1 MDHKQTKTKKAL
13 LRRNL
18 HKICATPPAF
28 HFSLWTDVNEH
39 PTNNKVKQ
47 AARHRQAV
55 TSHKVTSIRYTVLA
69 YVFEIWSGM
78 R

>member
-1 MDHKQTKTKKAL
+1 MMDHKQTKTRKAL

-39 PTNNKVKQ
+39 PTNNKMKHKLLGIGKQ
-47 AARHRQAV
+47 SQA
-55 TSHKVTSIRYTVLA
+55 TK
-69 YVFEIWSGM
+69 
-78 R
+78 